1 MFICLLIE
9 FYTNLQN
16 FLIHIYDFSHKS
28 IQMRHLV
35 LLSMVCFIKLNA
47 QVKQIALPEMKP
59 VQVKQIAQLDTL
71 IHKETSGIVK
81 STIYDGI
88 YWVHNDS
95 GDTPRIIPIN
105 R

>member
-1 MFICLLIE
+1 
-9 FYTNLQN
+9 
-16 FLIHIYDFSHKS
+16 
-28 IQMRHLV
+28 MRHLV